1 MKRIYYILFL
11 LLALIVYSCEDL
23 LIKTPEDQISDPDFW
38 NTDSDLQLYVNGL
51 YGTLPG
57 WNAMGA
63 GGTRL
68 PDATTDVCVASGN
81 FLSEGKT
88 WINGELTVPAS
99 GGGWSWTNI
108 RRVNYFLDN
117 ANRVPGNSADKK
129 QYIGEGYFFRAWF
142 YFELLKQFGDLPIIK
157 HALSSTDSNLY
168 AKRSSR
174 TDVVSFII
182 NDLDSAILKMGFKAT
197 AGQGRLNSDVAALF
211 KARVCLY
218 EGTWEKYHQN
228 DAFKGKTNGTAF
240 LTAAADAALK
250 VINNKN
256 YSLSTGN
263 KKQVY
268 YELFNQEDYSKNPEV
283 LLWRQYDNDKYSD
296 DIFGNQ
302 MWNWPQGCG
311 ISHEMMLTYLCS
323 DGKPI
328 AVSPL
333 FQGDKD
339 IRQIIVNR
347 DERLV
352 QSVMNPG
359 DPIMINLKGDTTKFV
374 TPTLTT
380 QNFCP
385 TAYESQKFRR
395 PQLNPRSGNYS
406 NSMGYIIFRYAEAL
420 LIYAEA
426 KAELG
431 QLTQADVDMTI
442 NKLRDRVG
450 MPPLVLSSI
459 TPDPNW
465 PDWGYT
471 VPDYLQEVRRE
482 RVVELL
488 NEGFRFDDLKR
499 WRADKLIV
507 DKRPKGAY
515 YTAELKAVNSKLK
528 VDANNYLDPL
538 VGVLNGPNGGFG
550 FNPARDYLRPIPT
563 NELTLNPN
571 LVQNPGW

>member
-1 MKRIYYILFL
+1 
-11 LLALIVYSCEDL
+11 
-23 LIKTPEDQISDPDFW
+23 
-38 NTDSDLQLYVNGL
+38 
-51 YGTLPG
+51 
-57 WNAMGA
+57 
-63 GGTRL
+63 
-68 PDATTDVCVASGN
+68 
-81 FLSEGKT
+81 
-88 WINGELTVPAS
+88 
-99 GGGWSWTNI
+99 
-108 RRVNYFLDN
+108 
-117 ANRVPGNSADKK
+117 
-129 QYIGEGYFFRAWF
+129 
-142 YFELLKQFGDLPIIK
+142 
-157 HALSSTDSNLY
+157 
-168 AKRSSR
+168 
-174 TDVVSFII
+174 
-182 NDLDSAILKMGFKAT
+182 
-197 AGQGRLNSDVAALF
+197 
-211 KARVCLY
+211 
-218 EGTWEKYHQN
+218 
-228 DAFKGKTNGTAF
+228 
-240 LTAAADAALK
+240 
-250 VINNKN
+250 
-256 YSLSTGN
+256 
-263 KKQVY
+263 
-268 YELFNQEDYSKNPEV
+268 
-283 LLWRQYDNDKYSD
+283 
-296 DIFGNQ
+296 